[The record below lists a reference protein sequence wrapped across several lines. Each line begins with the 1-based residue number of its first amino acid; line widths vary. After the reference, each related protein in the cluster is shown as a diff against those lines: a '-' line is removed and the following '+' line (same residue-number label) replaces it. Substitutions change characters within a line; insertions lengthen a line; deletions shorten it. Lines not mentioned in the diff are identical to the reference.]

1 MSNYYNVKE
10 NAKMSEVVYKNVV
23 IPRINDNYFEKDKIY
38 EIVRIMNHNMLDIK
52 VDDDTN
58 VKINI
63 EDTDFTIIFNASEK
77 MLKEYIENQV

>member
-1 MSNYYNVKE
+1 MSK
-10 NAKMSEVVYKNVV
+10 VVYKNVV

>member
-10 NAKMSEVVYKNVV
+10 NAKMSKVVYKNVV

>member
-1 MSNYYNVKE
+1 
-10 NAKMSEVVYKNVV
+10 MSEVVYKNVV

>member
-10 NAKMSEVVYKNVV
+10 NVKMSKVVYKNVV
-23 IPRINDNYFEKDKIY
+23 IPRINDSYFEKDKIY

-52 VDDDTN
+52 VDDDTH